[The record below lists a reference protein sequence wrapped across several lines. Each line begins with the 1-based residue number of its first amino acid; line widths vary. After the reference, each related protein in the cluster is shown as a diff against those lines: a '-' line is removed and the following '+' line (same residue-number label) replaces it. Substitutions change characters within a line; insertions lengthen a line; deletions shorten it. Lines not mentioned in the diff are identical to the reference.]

1 MINKKLER
9 SILKIKEFMRSRKYT
24 SDKLV
29 LLAVDLVKVYDD
41 MMKARNRNKELM
53 DNLKIPEVNPH
64 CPACKGAGVVLY
76 NYWGEAKYK
85 DDDEYLD
92 PDVREE
98 PCPECEKAK
107 LA

>member
-1 MINKKLER
+1 
-9 SILKIKEFMRSRKYT
+9 
-24 SDKLV
+24 
-29 LLAVDLVKVYDD
+29 
-41 MMKARNRNKELM
+41 M